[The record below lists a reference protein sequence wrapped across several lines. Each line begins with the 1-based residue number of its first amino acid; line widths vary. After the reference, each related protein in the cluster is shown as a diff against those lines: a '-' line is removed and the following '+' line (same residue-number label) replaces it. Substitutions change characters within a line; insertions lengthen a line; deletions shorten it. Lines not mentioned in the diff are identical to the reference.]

1 MNWED
6 TIKKSKPT
14 FRMNRGLEMEK
25 DGKTYYSYGRNEK
38 GTKSS
43 TIERFQKDMPDHE
56 FVVVPIAIE
65 GREKGKVDFVFGR
78 KNS

>member
-6 TIKKSKPT
+6 TIKKNKPT

-43 TIERFQKDMPDHE
+43 LFESLQRDMPDYE
-56 FVVVPIAIE
+56 FVVVKIAIE
-65 GREKGKVDFVFGR
+65 GREKGKIPFVFGR
-78 KNS
+78 KKS